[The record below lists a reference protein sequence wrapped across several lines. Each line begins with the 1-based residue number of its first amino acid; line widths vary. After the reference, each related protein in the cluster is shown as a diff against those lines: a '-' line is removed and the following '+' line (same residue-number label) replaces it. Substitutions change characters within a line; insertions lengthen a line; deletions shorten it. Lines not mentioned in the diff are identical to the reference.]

1 MKVACIQLNSGENVK
16 INIKQ
21 TIYFVKKAI
30 KNNSDLIITPE
41 ATSLITDNKKDI
53 LLKIYTMSTDP
64 LIKILKLLIKKN
76 KIDFNWLFILKGKK
90 QN

>member
-53 LLKIYTMSTDP
+53 T
-64 LIKILKLLIKKN
+64 
-76 KIDFNWLFILKGKK
+76 
-90 QN
+90 